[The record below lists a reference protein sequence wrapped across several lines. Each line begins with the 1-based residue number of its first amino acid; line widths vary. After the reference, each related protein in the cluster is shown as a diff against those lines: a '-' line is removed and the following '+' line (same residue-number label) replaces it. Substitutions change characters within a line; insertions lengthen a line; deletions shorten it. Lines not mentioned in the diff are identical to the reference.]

1 MPTTDQPIMT
11 VNKNGTTCWRLKNGK
26 RHRVD
31 GPAYEGVNGDK
42 VWYLNGKCHR
52 VDGPAI
58 EGVNGYK
65 SWHLNSQQYCHTRQ
79 NSHDFIVSLVK
90 WCEEV
95 EKLNK

>member
-1 MPTTDQPIMT
+1 MTITEQPIMT
-11 VNKNGTTCWRLKNGK
+11 VDEYDTTRWRLKNGK
-26 RHRVD
+26 LHRAD
-31 GPAYEGVNGDK
+31 GPAVECANGDK
-42 VWYLNGKCHR
+42 VWYLNDKCLR